1 MKLQL
6 TNHIRF
12 GDETEII
19 QEIHD
24 CEWREKRGY
33 QYLIYQNADK
43 EKVVIKYNET
53 ELTMSRFSNPQSVMK
68 FFAGKKVLIA
78 LPTPMGIQQFLTDTS
93 HYQLNQDSQSLM
105 LHYDLLQAHTE
116 TSFASYQLELR
127 WFLPITD
134 ENQ

>member
-24 CEWREKRGY
+24 CEWREKGA
-33 QYLIYQNADK
+33 ISTSSIKNTDK

-53 ELTMSRFSNPQSVMK
+53 ELTMSRFSNPQSIMK
-68 FFAGKKVLIA
+68 F
-78 LPTPMGIQQFLTDTS
+78 
-93 HYQLNQDSQSLM
+93 
-105 LHYDLLQAHTE
+105 
-116 TSFASYQLELR
+116 LR
-127 WFLPITD
+127 ARRS
-134 ENQ
+134 

>member
-24 CEWREKRGY
+24 CEWREKAGY

-53 ELTMSRFSNPQSVMK
+53 ELTMSRFSKPQSVMK

-134 ENQ
+134 EN

>member
-24 CEWREKRGY
+24 CEWREKGGY
-33 QYLIYQNADK
+33 QYLIYQNTDK

-53 ELTMSRFSNPQSVMK
+53 ELTMSRFSNPQSIMK

-78 LPTPMGIQQFLTDTS
+78 LPTPMGF
-93 HYQLNQDSQSLM
+93 NN
-105 LHYDLLQAHTE
+105 
-116 TSFASYQLELR
+116 F
-127 WFLPITD
+127 
-134 ENQ
+134 

>member
-105 LHYDLLQAHTE
+105 LHYDLLQVHTE

-134 ENQ
+134 EN